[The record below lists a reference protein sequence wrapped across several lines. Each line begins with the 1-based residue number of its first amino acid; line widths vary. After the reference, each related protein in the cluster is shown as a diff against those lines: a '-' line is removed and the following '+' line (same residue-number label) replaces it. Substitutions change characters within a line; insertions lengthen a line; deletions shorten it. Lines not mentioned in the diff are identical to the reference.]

1 VSEKVVN
8 ILIIE
13 DDVSFSKYLSEI
25 LLLENY
31 HVGQLTNINEALAKL
46 TEKKYNL
53 LIVKI
58 DSVKVYTSN
67 ILDKIIEKYSNLP
80 VIIISELIESEII
93 VDAIKRGA
101 YDYFTKPLELNKLLI
116 AVRNAIKLNDSPAKQ
131 VVYKI
136 KKNKIQE
143 IVGESSSIKNIKKI
157 IEKVANTDARILIT
171 GENGVG
177 KELVARWI
185 HEKSERRNKPIVE
198 VNCAAI
204 PNELIESELFGHE
217 KGSFTSAV
225 RQHIGKFEQ
234 ADGGTLFLDEIGDMS
249 LSAQAKV
256 LRVLEDGKISRVGA
270 DRAISINVRLV
281 TATNKDLL
289 FEIKKNNFRLDL
301 YHRISVILIYVPTL
315 NQRIEDIP
323 LLINHFLKEL
333 SEEYSQPMKP
343 IHPEAIHALQDYHWS
358 GNIREL
364 RNIME
369 RLFVLSEKQ
378 ITLKDVLNFVIPTYH
393 LNGV

>member
-1 VSEKVVN
+1 MSEKVVN
-8 ILIIE
+8 ILIID

-25 LLLENY
+25 FLLEKY
-31 HVGQLTNINEALAKL
+31 HVEDLTNINEAFVKL
-46 TEKKYNL
+46 SEKIYNL
-53 LIVKI
+53 LIIKI
-58 DSVKVYTSN
+58 DSVKLYTSN

-101 YDYFTKPLELNKLLI
+101 YGYFTKPLELNKLLI
-116 AVRNAIKLNDSPAKQ
+116 AVRNAIMLNDFPEKK
-131 VVYKI
+131 VVNKI

-378 ITLKDVLNFVIPTYH
+378 ITLKDVLNFVVPTYH

>member
-8 ILIIE
+8 ILIID

-25 LLLENY
+25 FLLEKY
-31 HVGQLTNINEALAKL
+31 HVEDLTNINEAFVKL
-46 TEKKYNL
+46 SEKIYNL
-53 LIVKI
+53 LIIKI
-58 DSVKVYTSN
+58 DSVKLYTSN

-101 YDYFTKPLELNKLLI
+101 YGYFTKPLELNKLLI
-116 AVRNAIKLNDSPAKQ
+116 AVRNAIMLNDFPEKK
-131 VVYKI
+131 VVNKI

-378 ITLKDVLNFVIPTYH
+378 ITLKDVLNFVVPTYH

>member
-1 VSEKVVN
+1 MSEKVVN

-101 YDYFTKPLELNKLLI
+101 YGYFTKPLELNKLLI
-116 AVRNAIKLNDSPAKQ
+116 AVRNAIMLNNFPEKK
-131 VVYKI
+131 VVNKI

-185 HEKSERRNKPIVE
+185 HEKSERKNKPIVE

-378 ITLKDVLNFVIPTYH
+378 ITLKDVLNFVVPTYH

>member
-1 VSEKVVN
+1 MYEKVVN
-8 ILIIE
+8 ILIID
-13 DDVSFSKYLSEI
+13 DDVSFRKYLSEI
-25 LLLENY
+25 FLLERY
-31 HVGQLTNINEALAKL
+31 HVEELININDVFVKL
-46 TEKKYNL
+46 CEKKYNL

-58 DSVKVYTSN
+58 DSVKVYTTN
-67 ILDKIIEKYSNLP
+67 ILEKINEKYSNLP
-80 VIIISELIESEII
+80 VIIISKLIESEII

-101 YDYFTKPLELNKLLI
+101 YGYFTKPLELNKLLI
-116 AVRNAIKLNDSPAKQ
+116 AVRNAIMLNDLSANKF
-131 VVYKI
+131 VNKI

-143 IVGESSSIKNIKKI
+143 IIGESSSIKNIKKI

-171 GENGVG
+171 GDNGVG

-270 DRAISINVRLV
+270 DRAISINVRLI

-323 LLINHFLKEL
+323 LLINHYLKEL
-333 SEEYSQPMKP
+333 SDEYAQPIKP

-364 RNIME
+364 RNVME

-378 ITLKDVLNFVIPTYH
+378 ITLKDVLNFVVPTYH

>member
-1 VSEKVVN
+1 MSEKVVN

-46 TEKKYNL
+46 NEKKYNL
-53 LIVKI
+53 LIVTI

-116 AVRNAIKLNDSPAKQ
+116 AVRNAIMLNNFPEKK
-131 VVYKI
+131 VVNKI

-185 HEKSERRNKPIVE
+185 HEKSERKNKPIVE

-270 DRAISINVRLV
+270 DRAISINVRLI

-333 SEEYSQPMKP
+333 SEEYAKPIKP

-364 RNIME
+364 RNVME

-378 ITLKDVLNFVIPTYH
+378 ITLKDVLNFVVPAYH

>member
-1 VSEKVVN
+1 MSEKVVN

-101 YDYFTKPLELNKLLI
+101 YGYFTKPLELNKLLI
-116 AVRNAIKLNDSPAKQ
+116 AVRNAIMLNDSSAKQ
-131 VVYKI
+131 VVNKI
-136 KKNKIQE
+136 NKNKIQE
-143 IVGESSSIKNIKKI
+143 IIGESSSIKNIKKI
-157 IEKVANTDARILIT
+157 IEKVANTDARVLIT

-378 ITLKDVLNFVIPTYH
+378 ITLKDVLNFVVPTYH